1 MPEVIL
7 VHCTTYSRKEVEAAV
22 RRVFSLA
29 GGLDRY
35 VRPGMRVLVKPNL
48 LAGEAPEKG
57 ITTHPQVVRAVLSE
71 LLRVGAHPLVGDSP
85 GIGSLRKVAEKTGV
99 AGICRELGIPLAGF
113 KEATEVEADLSA
125 GTIKHFPLAR
135 DLVEVDAVINLPRM
149 KTHGLTRISGAVK
162 NLYGCIEGL
171 HKAEF
176 HLRLQRL
183 DAFLEMLIDLAL
195 TVKPVFHLVDAV
207 TAMEGAGPRH
217 GRLRPVNLLMAGVD
231 PFALDTVTARV
242 MGVKPHDIPLL
253 ALAAKRG
260 LKGAM
265 PEEIT
270 VAGEELE
277 NFIIPDYEVPEDAA
291 PLAIRKFPDW
301 AVSFVRKQVTFRPV
315 IGDNCRGCGIC
326 IRSCPAGSIH
336 RHGKR
341 AVIDLSTCIR
351 CYCCQE
357 FCPYNAVELKAPFL
371 RKLLGGKGNTAKS
384 GGHK

>member
-7 VHCTTYSRKEVEAAV
+7 VHCATYNRKEIQTAV

-29 GGLDRY
+29 GGLGQY
-35 VRPGMRVLVKPNL
+35 VRPGTRVLVKPNL

-57 ITTHPQVVRAVLSE
+57 VTTHPEVVRAVLCE
-71 LLRVGAHPLVGDSP
+71 LLHAGVHPLVGDSP

-99 AGICRELGIPLAGF
+99 AAICRELGVPLAEF
-113 KEATEVEADLSA
+113 KEATEVETVSS
-125 GTIKHFPLAR
+125 GGPIKHFPLAR

-183 DAFLEMLIDLAL
+183 DVFLEMLIDLAL

-207 TAMEGAGPRH
+207 AAMEGAGPRH
-217 GRLRPVNLLMAGVD
+217 GRLRAVNLLMAGVD
-231 PFALDTVTARV
+231 PFALDTVIARV
-242 MGVKPHDIPLL
+242 MGVNPQDIPLL

-260 LKGAM
+260 LKGATA
-265 PEEIT
+265 EEVTIT
-270 VAGEELE
+270 GEKLE
-277 NFIIPDYEVPEDAA
+277 DFIVPDYEVPQDAA
-291 PLAIRKFPDW
+291 PLAIRNFPDW
-301 AVSFVRKQVTFRPV
+301 AVNFIRKRWTLQPV
-315 IGDNCRGCGIC
+315 IGDNCQGCEIC

-336 RHGKR
+336 RRGKK
-341 AVIDLSTCIR
+341 AVIDLDTCIR

-357 FCPYNAVELKAPFL
+357 FCPYNAVALKVPFL
-371 RKLLGGKGNTAKS
+371 RKLFGS
-384 GGHK
+384 V